1 MRKYLLVIAVVLGLT
16 GIAIAQKPAQPPPA
30 TPPPPGVAPCP
41 TVSITGPNRSVA
53 KGETIRYTARIDTKE
68 QPLNIEFKWSINPET
83 VFAGQG
89 GSEIE
94 FERPAGNSLTVSLE
108 ILGAPET
115 CPRNA
120 SETSNWDPGPV
131 ARRLDQFVGPS
142 AKISDLRVKRIA
154 DRMRNEP
161 SARLY
166 IVLEH
171 ITDEAAPA
179 ARQKAQMI
187 ASLLLKSGLEA
198 KRVTYVIGKTPRE
211 RVQFWLVPAGAEYPK
226 IEK

>member
-1 MRKYLLVIAVVLGLT
+1 MRKYLLVIAAVLGWAGT
-16 GIAIAQKPAQPPPA
+16 AIAQKPAQPPPA
-30 TPPPPGVAPCP
+30 TLSTPIAAPCP
-41 TVSITGPNRSVA
+41 TISITGPNRSVA
-53 KGETIRYTARIDTKE
+53 KGETIRYTARIDTKDP
-68 QPLNIEFKWSINPET
+68 QLNVEFKWSINPET

-89 GSEIE
+89 GPEIE
-94 FERPAGNSLTVSLE
+94 FERPASNSVTVSLE
-108 ILGAPET
+108 ILGPPET

-131 ARRLDQFVGPS
+131 ARRLDQFLGPS
-142 AKISDLRVKRIA
+142 AKISDLRVKRVA

-166 IVLEH
+166 IVLEY
-171 ITDEAAPA
+171 ITVEAEAAA
-179 ARQKAQMI
+179 KQKAQMI
-187 ASLLLKSGLEA
+187 AALLLKTGLEA